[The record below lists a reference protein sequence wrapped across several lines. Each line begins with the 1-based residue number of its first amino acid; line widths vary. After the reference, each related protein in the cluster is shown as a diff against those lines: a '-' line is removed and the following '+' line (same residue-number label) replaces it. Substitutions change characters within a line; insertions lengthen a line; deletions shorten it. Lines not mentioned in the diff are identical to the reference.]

1 VQRLLIWSGVEGWL
15 AEAAGLELGEAGL
28 SARGTQLG
36 VDPVPYRLDYRL
48 DASVGWVTRS
58 LEVEAAGEG
67 WRRRLALARDG
78 DGTWRCEAAAEGEV
92 ELPPPGGRL
101 AGLDE
106 ALDCDLGL
114 SPLTNLMP
122 VRRAGLER
130 GPGAL
135 DIVAA
140 WVSSPDLSLHVS
152 AQRYEHVR
160 REGGGAVVRYADRG
174 AHDGFVADLVLDADG
189 LVLEYPG
196 LARRQG
202 R

>member
-1 VQRLLIWSGVEGWL
+1 
-15 AEAAGLELGEAGL
+15 
-28 SARGTQLG
+28 
-36 VDPVPYRLDYRL
+36 VPYRLDYRL
-48 DASVGWVTRS
+48 DASAGWVTRS

-67 WRRRLALARDG
+67 WRRGLALARDEG
-78 DGTWRCEAAAEGEV
+78 GAWRCEVAAEGEV
-92 ELPPPGGRL
+92 DLPDPGGQL
-101 AGLDE
+101 AGLE
-106 ALDCDLGL
+106 GALDCDLGL

-152 AQRYEHVR
+152 AQRYEHLR
-160 REGGGAVVRYADRG
+160 REGDGPVVRYADRG

-202 R
+202 WLS

>member
-1 VQRLLIWSGVEGWL
+1 MERLLIWSGVEEWL
-15 AEAAGLELGEAGL
+15 AEAAELDLREGGVM
-28 SARGTQLG
+28 ARGTQLG
-36 VDPVPYRLDYRL
+36 LDPVPYRLDYRL
-48 DASVGWVTRS
+48 DASEGWVTRS

-67 WRRRLALARDG
+67 WRRRLALARDE
-78 DGTWRCEAAAEGEV
+78 DGTWRCEVAAEGAGD
-92 ELPPPGGRL
+92 LPAPGGRL
-101 AGLDE
+101 AGLED

-122 VRRAGLER
+122 VRRAGLQR

-140 WVSSPDLSLHVS
+140 WISSPDLSLHVS
-152 AQRYEHVR
+152 AQRYEHLGR
-160 REGGGAVVRYADRG
+160 DGGGAVVRYADRG
-174 AHDGFVADLVLDADG
+174 AHDGFIADLVLDADG

-196 LARRQG
+196 LARREP